1 MRTVRALWWRQARWE
16 LALNLRNGEQ
26 LLLVV
31 VIPVAVFLAATGTNF
46 LPSLSSAPLR
56 ALGTVLTI
64 SVLASSFTSVAIAT
78 AFERR
83 SGALLYMST
92 TPLGRADVVIA
103 KVIATLLTVLISCT
117 AVIIAAVITQPDAV
131 LNSVSALPL
140 TALVIVLGTIAGAAW
155 ALILAST
162 VRAEG
167 VLALANA
174 LFVVFILFG
183 GVLIPLDQLPDA
195 WAAIAGL
202 LLPGALAESLTTA
215 VSSGSLDVISTAV
228 VALWAAIG
236 VAVSS
241 RAFRWS

>member
-1 MRTVRALWWRQARWE
+1 MNTVRALWWRQARWE
-16 LALNLRNGEQ
+16 LGLNLRNGEQ
-26 LLLVV
+26 LLLII
-31 VIPVAVFLAATGTNF
+31 VIPGAVFIAATSTSL
-46 LPSLSSAPLR
+46 LPSLSSDPQR
-56 ALGTVLTI
+56 AWGTVLTI
-64 SVLASSFTSVAIAT
+64 SVLASSFTSLAIAT

-92 TPLGRADVVIA
+92 TPLGRMDVVAA

-117 AVIIAAVITQPDAV
+117 AVLIAALITQADAV
-131 LNSVSALPL
+131 LESVAALPL
-140 TALVIVLGTIAGAAW
+140 AALVIILGTVAGASW
-155 ALILAST
+155 ALVLASI

-174 LFVVFILFG
+174 LFVIFILFG
-183 GVLIPLDQLPDA
+183 GVLIPVDQLPAA
-195 WAAIAGL
+195 WAAVAGL
-202 LLPGALAESLTTA
+202 LPPGALAESLTAA
-215 VSSGSLDVISTAV
+215 VSSGSLDLASTAV

>member
-1 MRTVRALWWRQARWE
+1 MSPVRALWWRQARWE
-16 LALNLRNGEQ
+16 LGLNLRNGEQ
-26 LLLVV
+26 LLLVI
-31 VIPVAVFLAATGTNF
+31 VIPVAVFLAATSTDF
-46 LPSLSSAPLR
+46 LPSLSSDPVR

-64 SVLASSFTSVAIAT
+64 SVLASAFTSVAIAT

-92 TPLGRADVVIA
+92 TPLGRLDVVIA
-103 KVIATLLTVLISCT
+103 KVIATLLTVLISCA
-117 AVIIAAVITQPDAV
+117 AVLIAALITQVDAV
-131 LNSVSALPL
+131 LGSVSTLPI
-140 TALVIVLGTIAGAAW
+140 TTFVIVLGTIASASW
-155 ALILAST
+155 ALVLAST

-174 LFVVFILFG
+174 LFVIFILFG
-183 GVLIPLDQLPDA
+183 GVLIPLDQLPGP
-195 WAAIAGL
+195 WAAVAGL
-202 LLPGALAESLTTA
+202 LLPGALAESVTTA
-215 VSSGSLDVISTAV
+215 VASGSLDLASTSV